1 MSGPVLVLGAT
12 GQIGRNILNRTRG
25 NPVLALA
32 RRPAEIDSAPGR
44 SAHGL
49 TDISDLDGSLPEQAI
64 ATIPIWLL
72 PPLVDQL
79 TKRGLRRLVCFGTT
93 SIDGKS
99 ESRNRYEREVV
110 TRIKAVERELPNLA
124 ARADVALTVLRSTLI
139 YGEGEDRTV
148 TSAARFI
155 RRFGFYPVYREATGK
170 RQPVHAD
177 DLAAGA
183 LLALENDETVGR
195 TYALGGGETLTY
207 RDMIARIFA
216 VLGRPERI
224 VSVSMLPALL
234 SVAGTL
240 LPGSELSGDVAHRM
254 NIDLDFD
261 DGSAGRDFGYAPRP
275 FLSAG
280 LDDLSRSSVQS

>member
-79 TKRGLRRLVCFGTT
+79 AKRGLRRLVCFGTT

-110 TRIKAVERELPNLA
+110 TRIKAVERATNPFCA
-124 ARADVALTVLRSTLI
+124 GGCGADCSAIDPDLRR
-139 YGEGEDRTV
+139 GRGQDRHIC
-148 TSAARFI
+148 R
-155 RRFGFYPVYREATGK
+155 
-170 RQPVHAD
+170 PVHP
-177 DLAAGA
+177 
-183 LLALENDETVGR
+183 
-195 TYALGGGETLTY
+195 
-207 RDMIARIFA
+207 A
-216 VLGRPERI
+216 VR
-224 VSVSMLPALL
+224 VL
-234 SVAGTL
+234 SCL
-240 LPGSELSGDVAHRM
+240 
-254 NIDLDFD
+254 
-261 DGSAGRDFGYAPRP
+261 
-275 FLSAG
+275 
-280 LDDLSRSSVQS
+280 

>member
-1 MSGPVLVLGAT
+1 MSAPVLVLGAT
-12 GQIGRNILNRTRG
+12 GQIGRSILNRTHG
-25 NPVLALA
+25 APVLALA
-32 RRPAEIDSAPGR
+32 RRPTEIDPAPGR

-49 TDISDLDGSLPEQAI
+49 ADISGLDGALPEQAI

-72 PPLVDQL
+72 PPLVEQL
-79 TKRGLRRLVCFGTT
+79 AERGLRRLVCFGTT

-99 ESRNRYEREVV
+99 GSRNRHEREVV
-110 TRIKAVERELPNLA
+110 RRIKAAESELPNLA
-124 ARADVALTVLRSTLI
+124 ARTDVALTVLRSTLI
-139 YGEGEDRTV
+139 YGEGEDRTI

-155 RRFGFYPVYREATGK
+155 RRFGFYPVYGEATGR

-183 LLALENDETVGR
+183 LLALEYDKTVGR

-224 VSVSMLPALL
+224 VSFSMLPAVL
-234 SVAGTL
+234 SVAGAL

-254 NIDLDFD
+254 NTDLDFD

-280 LDDLSRSSVQS
+280 IEDLTRSKVQS